1 MRTSSKLNDTPRSD
15 GHQYLNLLKH
25 NGPRKIQTHPI
36 KWSLSGIDRSFLLG
50 INPSNQILDKDTSA
64 WLPLEGIDIDQHQG
78 DQSGT
83 KEEDPLIE
91 DST

>member
-1 MRTSSKLNDTPRSD
+1 M
-15 GHQYLNLLKH
+15 
-25 NGPRKIQTHPI
+25 
-36 KWSLSGIDRSFLLG
+36 SFLLG

-64 WLPLEGIDIDQHQG
+64 WLSSEGIDIDQHQD
-78 DQSGT
+78 DQSGM